1 MNATTTHILNRF
13 APTSEEV
20 YNLDELRDRLDSGR
34 PLKIKYGVDVTAP
47 FLHIGH
53 AVNLWMMREMQ
64 EHGHIVQFLIGD
76 FTTRVGD
83 PTGKSK
89 LRSEEHT
96 SELQS
101 PDHLVCRLLLEKKKK
116 NKEHMYSWH
125 IDCCVADTLS
135 SDI

>member
-64 EHGHIVQFLIGD
+64 EHGHIVQFLVGD
-76 FTTRVGD
+76 YTTRVGD

-89 LRSEEHT
+89 LRPVI
-96 SELQS
+96 S
-101 PDHLVCRLLLEKKKK
+101 PEVIEANGQEFIRQV
-116 NKEHMYSWH
+116 S
-125 IDCCVADTLS
+125 ADQFN
-135 SDI
+135 DP

>member
-1 MNATTTHILNRF
+1 MNATTTNILNRF
-13 APTSEEV
+13 ARTSEEV

-53 AVNLWMMREMQ
+53 AVSLWMMRDMQ

-76 FTTRVGD
+76 FTTRIGD

-89 LRSEEHT
+89 VRPVIPVG
-96 SELQS
+96 S
-101 PDHLVCRLLLEKKKK
+101 PMRVVK
-116 NKEHMYSWH
+116 SP
-125 IDCCVADTLS
+125 
-135 SDI
+135 

>member
-34 PLKIKYGVDVTAP
+34 PLKIKYGVDLTAP

-64 EHGHIVQFLIGD
+64 EHGHIVQFLLGD
-76 FTTRVGD
+76 FTTRIGD
-83 PTGKSK
+83 PTGRSK
-89 LRSEEHT
+89 TRPEITQEAIEQNAQDFIKQVSA
-96 SELQS
+96 
-101 PDHLVCRLLLEKKKK
+101 VLLT
-116 NKEHMYSWH
+116 
-125 IDCCVADTLS
+125 DPAVFQ
-135 SDI
+135 